1 MTITSFL
8 GICTSGAGPPGLEL
22 GRPIDKSLG
31 LGLVLVTGNIIPNVA
46 KTNFFTGKGFLQ
58 GCRVVRFIA
67 GTTLGFPLSGKM
79 ASSPSLLLKILSE
92 TWVLG
97 RMRRIRRMRLPRL
110 AWREKLLWMLRSQDQ
125 RKSVPMLISTA
136 RRSEIIYSGRR
147 GSFLFGAGSGVPF

>member
-1 MTITSFL
+1 MTTTSFL

-92 TWVLG
+92 TWALG
-97 RMRRIRRMRLPRL
+97 PMLRIRGMRLYRL
-110 AWREKLLWMLRSQDQ
+110 AWREKPLCSLLSQGR
-125 RKSVPMLISTA
+125 RKSVPMYLSTA
-136 RRSEIIYSGRR
+136 RRSEIICSGRK
-147 GSFLFGAGSGVPF
+147 GSFPFGLE